1 VNIENRLNWDIM
13 ARVDTHQLIKNF
25 IASGTSEKQAEIF
38 INAATVIAENEIN
51 LLKKDHSNL
60 ATKNDLLELKSEL
73 KAEMKDIKIDL
84 LKWIIPLFLTILISN
99 LGILIALLK

>member
-1 VNIENRLNWDIM
+1 M